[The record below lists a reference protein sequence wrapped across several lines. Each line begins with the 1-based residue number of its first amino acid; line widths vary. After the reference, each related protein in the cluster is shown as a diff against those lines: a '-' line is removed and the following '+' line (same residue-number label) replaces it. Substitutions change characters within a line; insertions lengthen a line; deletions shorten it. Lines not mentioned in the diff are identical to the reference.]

1 MKRILAIPTIAA
13 LMISVAS
20 TVSQAQTGASSAG
33 GPMDCKAGPVEKTYG
48 GSQWL
53 VYGCSDGKSV
63 VFVAAPNTPASPF
76 YFSLTP
82 DRLFGEGTG
91 STKATDAAYAE
102 IHALTSDDLAEL
114 VRETQTTAS
123 RK

>member
-1 MKRILAIPTIAA
+1 MKQALVMPAIAA
-13 LMISVAS
+13 LVLSVAS
-20 TVSQAQTGASSAG
+20 TISQAQTGTSSAG
-33 GPMDCKAGPVEKTYG
+33 GPMDCKVGPIEKTYG
-48 GSQWL
+48 GSNWL

-63 VFVAAPNTPASPF
+63 VIVAPPNSPASPF

-91 STKATDAAYAE
+91 NTNATDAAYAE

-114 VRETQTTAS
+114 VRETQATAS
-123 RK
+123 KK

>member
-1 MKRILAIPTIAA
+1 MKQTLVPAIAA
-13 LMISVAS
+13 LVLSVAS
-20 TVSQAQTGASSAG
+20 TISQAQTGASSAG
-33 GPMDCKAGPVEKTYG
+33 PMDCKVGPIEKTYG
-48 GSQWL
+48 GSKWL

-63 VFVAAPNTPASPF
+63 VFVTPPDSPASPF

-91 STKATDAAYAE
+91 NTNATDAAYAE

-114 VRETQTTAS
+114 VRETQATAS
-123 RK
+123 KK